1 VQKELDDSLSRK
13 AFAECGPLQDRLDE
27 LLAKRAELPT
37 VDELREE
44 VRSAEAAMALAVK
57 NRDFAGAAAG
67 QAHID
72 EARGR
77 LADVLAAQNEDEDSE
92 DGEGKENKA
101 LGFESRAQLEFD
113 ITEISVQVK
122 VAIDSKDFKKASL
135 LQVAMDERESLRQ
148 FFPSV
153 RDLQAALKAGKAD
166 LDEAVSKKAF
176 ARAEKITNKIS
187 ELEKQLEKEKEKM
200 AELQIPEETSK
211 AATTLHDGQVR
222 VFQSRMDLES
232 EITKLSD
239 LVSKAVKAKDFKKA
253 NMIQADADALAKLR
267 DLLPSV
273 AELQM
278 QLLAKKEEMEAAIS
292 EKRFA
297 DADEINVAID
307 EIETTLKKEK
317 SLAPLKPG
325 GPHLSVKAK
334 DKGDASVKTA
344 PAVANVPTNKSV
356 RSNATAPVWK
366 TPSKPAAV
374 VAKTVSKPVSKLRP
388 AKPVTVEPSSSID
401 SVAQLLAMKRANAT
415 VVVSSDGSLSGILTD
430 TDITRRVV
438 AKFVD
443 TALSTV
449 DEVMTPFPTCVAMED
464 SAMDALTIMLE
475 NHFRHLPVVDDRGI
489 VVGLLDIAK
498 CLDDAIGKLEKT
510 NKQSSRAGE
519 DAVKNILVNK
529 SGSIDSQAVALQ
541 ALLGNLMAKAFG
553 DKTVPT
559 LRALL
564 GGKPGTIVH
573 PSASI
578 REAGILMAET
588 RKAALVVDN
597 DVLVGVFTFKDMLSR
612 AVAKGLDLDATS
624 VADVMTPEPE
634 SVSPDMNALE
644 ALQTMH
650 DNRFLTLPV
659 CESDGT
665 IVGLVEVLD
674 VIYGCGGPEG
684 WRSMFDSAMDVDD
697 DFSDVT
703 SINSAGKSTLIAG
716 RQDRSTLQALEE
728 STNERPVSKLRPSKP
743 ITSRI
748 DDTILRVSQT
758 LSSKRGAA
766 SLVVSTDGSLAGIM
780 TDTDITRRVVAKHID
795 TSATSV
801 SEVMTPNPTCVAMS
815 DSAMDALTTMV
826 ENHFRHLPVVDD
838 QGSVVGLLDIAKCLN
853 DAISKLERTSEK
865 TNSAAEDAV
874 KQMVAQQ
881 GAGGAQAAALQALL
895 GNLMSQAFGGKQMP
909 TLRSLLAGKPGT
921 LVDPSTSIR
930 NCGLRMADSRKA
942 ALVVDDGELVG
953 VFTFKDMMSRAV
965 AKELDLDVTPVSQV
979 MTPSPEFVSPDMTVL
994 EALQSMHDNKFL
1006 TLPVCESD
1014 GRVVGLVDVMDVIHG
1029 CGGSQGWRSMFAG
1042 ALEIADDQSDL
1053 GSVHSR
1059 DSFSVHSKR
1068 STRKVKRDL
1077 KAVAKLRP
1085 SKAHLSISSESIL
1098 SVTKMLQ
1105 RKRGSASIVVKNDR
1119 LVGIVTDTDIT
1130 RRVVAKHIDTSATSV
1145 SEVMTPNPTCVAMSD
1160 SAMDA
1165 LTTMVENHFRHLP
1178 VVDDQG
1184 SVVGLL
1190 DIAKCLNDAI
1200 SKLERTSEKTNS
1212 AAEDAV
1218 KQMVAQQGAGG
1229 AQAAALQALL
1239 GNLMS
1244 QAFGGKQMPTLR
1256 SLLAGKPGTLVDPS
1270 TSIRNCGLRMADSRK
1285 AALVVDDGELVG
1297 VFTFKDMMSR
1307 AVAKELDLDVT
1318 PVSQVMTPSPEFVS
1332 PDMTV
1337 LEALQSM
1344 HDNKFLTLPVCESDG
1359 RVVGL
1364 VDVMD
1369 VIHGC
1374 GGAEGWKSIFSNVM
1388 ELDDISDV
1396 HSLSKSRVSGRRLGS
1411 PSHIKAPPETPY
1423 VTKLPGNIP
1432 ATLEFEE
1439 PDDHASFNG
1448 STIGDERGVSKLL
1461 SPDEGSLAAVV
1472 GVFKVTE
1479 PNGRTHRIR
1488 CETLVTE
1495 LLEAVAEKV
1504 DIPRSRLQIQYVDDE
1519 GDTVVITTDHDVTE
1533 SWSFARKA
1541 NQKVAK
1547 LNAVSIEPKS
1557 SGPNSKVMAGA
1568 GIALTL
1574 VGVLAFVI
1582 MKPKKA

>member
-881 GAGGAQAAALQALL
+881 GAGGAQAAALKALL

-1229 AQAAALQALL
+1229 AQAAALKALL

>member
-153 RDLQAALKAGKAD
+153 RDLQAALKAGKAE

-200 AELQIPEETSK
+200 AELHIPEETSK

-881 GAGGAQAAALQALL
+881 GAGGAQAAALKALL

-1229 AQAAALQALL
+1229 AQAAALKALL

>member
-881 GAGGAQAAALQALL
+881 GAGGAQAAALKALL

-1229 AQAAALQALL
+1229 AQAAALKALL

-1519 GDTVVITTDHDVTE
+1519 GDTVVITTDHDVAE